1 MTFRHFLGEGPHEP
15 IAPRRWTTS
24 AGIDGIGYLGLVLGH
39 AKQSLHMRFGLLH
52 HNHHSSIVG
61 HSPDQP
67 SRTSSSRNRWMG
79 FPRLVFGSRHF
90 LGLGTLAVTKVG
102 MESLC
107 TIISLVDN
115 SFSSNKR
122 DPQNTLRLG
131 CIVTLDSSF
140 LQIRLRGQLK
150 SSFTPLAKNL
160 AICSSAIFA
169 RFALSFSTKSTCSSD
184 PSTTFKQPAAEVQGV
199 EMP

>member
-24 AGIDGIGYLGLVLGH
+24 AGINVIGYLGLVLGH
-39 AKQSLHMRFGLLH
+39 AEQSLRMRFGLLRH
-52 HNHHSSIVG
+52 DHHSSIVG

-67 SRTSSSRNRWMG
+67 SSTSSSRDPQMG
-79 FPRLVFGSRHF
+79 FPKSVFGSHHF
-90 LGLGTLAVTKVG
+90 LGLGALAVTKVG

-150 SSFTPLAKNL
+150 SSFTPLANL
-160 AICSSAIFA
+160 TICSSAIFA
-169 RFALSFSTKSTCSSD
+169 QFALSFSTKSTCSSD